1 MDMVV
6 AAGKSRKNVDA
17 FILIPSDAK
26 AGIDLLLQHR
36 SAAGVLTDNPYMFA
50 RINSLTPMAG
60 HTELREV
67 INACPQLQHPQDI
80 TSGSLRKYVATV
92 SQVHFQFVN
101 NTVIKAL
108 ICIANMRIVNPLG
121 LLCKINFA
129 T

>member
-26 AGIDLLLQHR
+26 TGIDLLLQHR
-36 SAAGVLTDNPYMFA
+36 SAAGVPTDNPYMFA
-50 RINSLTPMAG
+50 RMNSLTPLSG
-60 HTELREV
+60 HTELRDV
-67 INACPQLQHPQDI
+67 IKACPQLQHPQDI

-92 SQVHFQFVN
+92 SQVHFYFVT
-101 NTVIKAL
+101 NTLMKAL
-108 ICIANMRIVNPLG
+108 ICIVVMRIVRHVG
-121 LLCKINFA
+121 LLCKINFV